1 MDNESAKKAS
11 SYKKGDLLRISSRN
25 GASNWFVKQIDDKSN
40 SLTLSGEHSNRPKK
54 LILDKIDFKNQFVS
68 KIEKA
73 EMEVREGEIL
83 RTSSRMYEHNI
94 ESNTDLKVK
103 KIVPGFLVLKDGKKS
118 ILMIKASLNGA
129 PLKYGYTKSLHTT
142 STKRYDTTVSVLKPY
157 QTNKNNIF
165 KINALSKSSSII
177 VTEDKEKAI
186 KYSHRETNRG
196 SSISADNYSGLSI
209 EAGNILNRISETT
222 AVFSK
227 QDYFKEAI
235 SNNKDYTQSKLNTDI
250 ADALENGY
258 LIKKDYSLKKPLI
271 IYHLSNEKMKSK
283 NINLRLDFELE
294 QNSSLKLIDFFS
306 DDSEK
311 NFMNIF
317 YNFNLDKDAILKNYK
332 IDKSLNKNL
341 KYSFNN
347 INQKQNSIS
356 ETFIFSAGS
365 DYFKN
370 EINCNLKGEY
380 SSAFING
387 IFSLDDNKQHEIRT
401 TINHLVENTKSY
413 QLIKSVLGKNTK
425 SAYQGRIYVDSKAQK
440 TDGYQLSKAI
450 LLDETSEFNAKP
462 ELEIYADDVK
472 CSHGS
477 ASGSL
482 DDNSI
487 FYLMSRGL
495 NYKQAKGLL
504 INGFLLDVIEKI
516 TDAEIKDLLKKMIG
530 LKK

>member
-1 MDNESAKKAS
+1 MKEQ
-11 SYKKGDLLRISSRN
+11 L
-25 GASNWFVKQIDDKSN
+25 
-40 SLTLSGEHSNRPKK
+40 
-54 LILDKIDFKNQFVS
+54 KIDFNKIQEVS
-68 KIEKA
+68 NFSNRDIE
-73 EMEVREGEIL
+73 I
-83 RTSSRMYEHNI
+83 
-94 ESNTDLKVK
+94 
-103 KIVPGFLVLKDGKKS
+103 KKS
-118 ILMIKASLNGA
+118 YLNKFIENGF
-129 PLKYGYTKSLHTT
+129 PNRKQENWKFL
-142 STKRYDTTVSVLKPY
+142 D
-157 QTNKNNIF
+157 
-165 KINALSKSSSII
+165 INQI
-177 VTEDKEKAI
+177 
-186 KYSHRETNRG
+186 
-196 SSISADNYSGLSI
+196 
-209 EAGNILNRISETT
+209 
-222 AVFSK
+222 
-227 QDYFKEAI
+227 I
-235 SNNKDYTQSKLNTDI
+235 SNNISDLSFYNDYSIENKIDSSIFIDDLEHNKIIFINGRIEKIDFSYEDKKQIEIIEDSYTTDKFENNNSLIDLNI
-250 ADALENGY
+250 ALSNKHFKI
-258 LIKKDYSLKKPLI
+258 LIKKGYSLKKPLI

-356 ETFIFSAGS
+356 ETFVFSAGS

>member
-1 MDNESAKKAS
+1 MKEQ
-11 SYKKGDLLRISSRN
+11 L
-25 GASNWFVKQIDDKSN
+25 
-40 SLTLSGEHSNRPKK
+40 
-54 LILDKIDFKNQFVS
+54 KIDFNKIQEVS
-68 KIEKA
+68 NFSNRDIE
-73 EMEVREGEIL
+73 I
-83 RTSSRMYEHNI
+83 
-94 ESNTDLKVK
+94 
-103 KIVPGFLVLKDGKKS
+103 KKS
-118 ILMIKASLNGA
+118 YLNKFIENGF
-129 PLKYGYTKSLHTT
+129 PNRKQENWKFL
-142 STKRYDTTVSVLKPY
+142 D
-157 QTNKNNIF
+157 
-165 KINALSKSSSII
+165 INQI
-177 VTEDKEKAI
+177 
-186 KYSHRETNRG
+186 
-196 SSISADNYSGLSI
+196 
-209 EAGNILNRISETT
+209 
-222 AVFSK
+222 
-227 QDYFKEAI
+227 I
-235 SNNKDYTQSKLNTDI
+235 SNNISDLSFYNDYSIENKIDPSIFIDDLEHNKIIFINGRVEKIDFSYEDKKQIEIIEDSYTIDKSENNNSLIDLNI
-250 ADALENGY
+250 ALSNKHFKI
-258 LIKKDYSLKKPLI
+258 LIKKGYSLKKPLI
-271 IYHLSNEKMKSK
+271 IYHLTNEKMKSK

-317 YNFNLDKDAILKNYK
+317 YNFNLDRDAILKNYK

-356 ETFIFSAGS
+356 ETFVFSAGS

-370 EINCNLKGEY
+370 EINCNLKGKY

>member
-1 MDNESAKKAS
+1 MKEQ
-11 SYKKGDLLRISSRN
+11 L
-25 GASNWFVKQIDDKSN
+25 
-40 SLTLSGEHSNRPKK
+40 
-54 LILDKIDFKNQFVS
+54 KIDFNKIQEVS
-68 KIEKA
+68 NFSNRDIE
-73 EMEVREGEIL
+73 I
-83 RTSSRMYEHNI
+83 
-94 ESNTDLKVK
+94 
-103 KIVPGFLVLKDGKKS
+103 KKS
-118 ILMIKASLNGA
+118 YLNKFIENGF
-129 PLKYGYTKSLHTT
+129 PNRKQENWKFL
-142 STKRYDTTVSVLKPY
+142 D
-157 QTNKNNIF
+157 
-165 KINALSKSSSII
+165 INQI
-177 VTEDKEKAI
+177 
-186 KYSHRETNRG
+186 
-196 SSISADNYSGLSI
+196 
-209 EAGNILNRISETT
+209 
-222 AVFSK
+222 
-227 QDYFKEAI
+227 I
-235 SNNKDYTQSKLNTDI
+235 SNNISDLSFYNDYSIENKIDSSIFIDDLEHNKIIFINGRIEKIDFSYENKKQIEIIEDSYTNDKSENNNSLIDLNIALSNKHSKI
-250 ADALENGY
+250 
-258 LIKKDYSLKKPLI
+258 LIKKGYSFKKPLI
-271 IYHLSNEKMKSK
+271 IYHLTNEKMKSK

-294 QNSSLKLIDFFS
+294 QNTTLKLIDFFS

-347 INQKQNSIS
+347 IDQKQNSIS
-356 ETFIFSAGS
+356 ETFVFSAGS

>member
-1 MDNESAKKAS
+1 MKEQ
-11 SYKKGDLLRISSRN
+11 L
-25 GASNWFVKQIDDKSN
+25 
-40 SLTLSGEHSNRPKK
+40 
-54 LILDKIDFKNQFVS
+54 KIDFNKIQEVS
-68 KIEKA
+68 NFSNRDIE
-73 EMEVREGEIL
+73 I
-83 RTSSRMYEHNI
+83 
-94 ESNTDLKVK
+94 
-103 KIVPGFLVLKDGKKS
+103 KKS
-118 ILMIKASLNGA
+118 YLNKFIENGF
-129 PLKYGYTKSLHTT
+129 P
-142 STKRYDTTVSVLKPY
+142 
-157 QTNKNNIF
+157 NKKQENWKF
-165 KINALSKSSSII
+165 LDINQI
-177 VTEDKEKAI
+177 
-186 KYSHRETNRG
+186 
-196 SSISADNYSGLSI
+196 
-209 EAGNILNRISETT
+209 
-222 AVFSK
+222 
-227 QDYFKEAI
+227 I
-235 SNNKDYTQSKLNTDI
+235 SNNISDLSFYNDYSIENKIDSSIFIDDLEHNKIIFINGRVEKIDFSYEDKKQIEIIEDSYTIDKFENNNSLIDLNIALSNKHSKI
-250 ADALENGY
+250 
-258 LIKKDYSLKKPLI
+258 LIKKGYSFKKPLI
-271 IYHLSNEKMKSK
+271 IYHLTNEKMKSK

-294 QNSSLKLIDFFS
+294 QNSTLKLIDFFS

-317 YNFNLDKDAILKNYK
+317 YNFNLDRDAILKNYK
-332 IDKSLNKNL
+332 IDRSLNKNL

-356 ETFIFSAGS
+356 ETFVFSAGS

-504 INGFLLDVIEKI
+504 INGLLLDVIEKI